1 MKSITA
7 LLIDDETHNRN
18 VLRRLLGKHCP
29 DVEIIGEAHSAGT
42 AYEAI
47 TVKKP
52 ALVFLDI
59 KMPGKNGFDL
69 LRMFESIEFE
79 VIFVSAYDEYAIT
92 AFEFN
97 ALAYILKPIDF
108 TKLIGAVAKA
118 VDRIRRNKADMD
130 IFHFIQT
137 VEEKN
142 NLITKI
148 NIHHGNHVILVN
160 ISDVVSIESIKD
172 SVEIRTIQGE
182 RFFST
187 KGIKLFERLLDLQKT
202 FVRINRSVI
211 INTMHIVGY
220 SKGEVCILAMPGDH
234 CFEVSR
240 RKKSEVLARLQ
251 LI

>member
-1 MKSITA
+1 MKSVTA
-7 LLIDDETHNRN
+7 LLVDDETHNRN
-18 VLRRLLGKHCP
+18 VLRRLLEKHCP
-29 DVEIIGEAHSAGT
+29 DVEVIGEAHSAS
-42 AYEAI
+42 AAWEMIASE
-47 TVKKP
+47 KP

-59 KMPGKNGFDL
+59 RMPGKSGFDL
-69 LRMFESIEFE
+69 LRMFDAIDFE
-79 VIFVSAYDEYAIT
+79 VIFVSAFDEYAIT

-97 ALAYILKPIDF
+97 ALAYILKPIDY
-108 TKLIGAVAKA
+108 TKLISAVAKA
-118 VDRIRRNKADMD
+118 VARIRRNKADTE

-142 NLITKI
+142 NLVTKI
-148 NIHHGNHVILVN
+148 NIHHGNHVIFVN

-172 SVEIRTIQGE
+172 SVEIRTIHGE

-202 FVRINRSVI
+202 FVRISRGVI
-211 INTMHIVGY
+211 INTVHIVGY

>member
-1 MKSITA
+1 MKSVTA
-7 LLIDDETHNRN
+7 LLVDDETHNRN

-29 DVEIIGEAHSAGT
+29 DVEVIGEAHSADT

-47 TVKKP
+47 ATQKP

-59 KMPGKNGFDL
+59 KMPGKSGFDL
-69 LRMFESIEFE
+69 LRMFDVIDFE
-79 VIFVSAYDEYAIT
+79 VIFVSAFDEYAIT

-108 TKLIGAVAKA
+108 TKLISAVSKA
-118 VDRIRRNKADMD
+118 LARIRQDNADRD

-142 NLITKI
+142 NLVTKI
-148 NIHHGNHVILVN
+148 NIHHGNHVILIN
-160 ISDVVSIESIKD
+160 ISDVVSIESIRD
-172 SVEIRTIQGE
+172 SVEIRTISGE

-202 FVRINRSVI
+202 FVRISRSAI
-211 INTMHIVGY
+211 INTSHIVGY
-220 SKGEVCILAMPGDH
+220 SKGEICILAMPGNH

-240 RKKSEVLARLQ
+240 RKKSEVLSRLQ

>member
-7 LLIDDETHNRN
+7 LLIDDEMHNRN

-29 DVEIIGEAHSAGT
+29 DVEIIGEAHSAHA
-42 AYEAI
+42 AYDLI
-47 TVKKP
+47 TGKKP
-52 ALVFLDI
+52 ALIFLDI

-69 LRMFESIEFE
+69 LRMFETIEFE
-79 VIFVSAYDEYAIT
+79 VIFVSAFDEYAIT

-108 TKLIGAVAKA
+108 TKLISAVTKA
-118 VDRIRRNKADMD
+118 VDRIRRNKADLD
-130 IFHFIQT
+130 IFRFIQT

-142 NLITKI
+142 NLVTKI

-172 SVEIRTIQGE
+172 SVEIRTIHGE

-202 FVRINRSVI
+202 FVRINRGVI
-211 INTMHIVGY
+211 INTCHIVGY

>member
-18 VLRRLLGKHCP
+18 VLRRLLSKHCP
-29 DVEIIGEAHSAGT
+29 DVEIIGEAHSADT

-47 TVKKP
+47 TSKKP
-52 ALVFLDI
+52 ALIFLDI
-59 KMPGKNGFDL
+59 KMPGKSGFDL
-69 LRMFESIEFE
+69 LRMVDSIDFE
-79 VIFVSAYDEYAIT
+79 VIFVSAFDEYAIT

-108 TKLIGAVAKA
+108 TKLISAVSKA
-118 VDRIRRNKADMD
+118 VTRIRQDKADRD

-142 NLITKI
+142 NLVTKI
-148 NIHHGNHVILVN
+148 NIHHGNHVILVS

-172 SVEIRTIQGE
+172 SVEIRTISGE

-211 INTMHIVGY
+211 INTGHIVGY

-240 RKKSEVLARLQ
+240 RKKAEVLARLK

>member
-1 MKSITA
+1 MKPITA

-18 VLRRLLGKHCP
+18 VLRRLLGKHCQ
-29 DVEIIGEAHSAGT
+29 DIEIVGEAQSAGE

-47 TVKKP
+47 TDKKP
-52 ALVFLDI
+52 ALIFLDI

-69 LRMFESIEFE
+69 LRMFDTIEFE

-108 TKLIGAVAKA
+108 TKLTSAVSRA
-118 VDRIRRNKADMD
+118 VTRIRQNKANAD

-142 NLITKI
+142 NLVTKI
-148 NIHHGNHVILVN
+148 NIHHGNHVILIN

-202 FVRINRSVI
+202 FVRISRSVI
-211 INTMHIVGY
+211 INTAHIVGY

-240 RKKSEVLARLQ
+240 RKKSEVLARLK